1 MTDGKKPDR
10 ICRLNPKILKACF
23 FGEGL
28 DLFFSYSSTGI
39 SCAILVKDIKF
50 LSQNFSKRKKQ
61 FLDSFQSVSNYCFG
75 QLKVF
80 ARQCPFSSMREWS
93 VLSFEDL
100 IFIIG
105 QEVVPVRMLF
115 FKNSFS
121 AEIPT
126 QYLFSYFLL
135 FLHCRHFSQK
145 PIFSFARAEFLERPC
160 NSFTRKFVFPGW
172 LET

>member
-1 MTDGKKPDR
+1 MDTINDRWKKTDS
-10 ICRLNPKILKACF
+10 ICKFNPKIVKTYF

-28 DLFFSYSSTGI
+28 DLFFSYSSTGM
-39 SCAILVKDIKF
+39 SCKILVKDTKF
-50 LSQNFSKRKKQ
+50 LSQNLSKRKKE
-61 FLDSFQSVSNYCFG
+61 FLDSFQSASNYCFG
-75 QLKVF
+75 RLKIF
-80 ARQCPFSSMREWS
+80 SRQCPFSNMREWS

-115 FKNSFS
+115 FKSSSS

-135 FLHCRHFSQK
+135 FLHFWHFS
-145 PIFSFARAEFLERPC
+145 
-160 NSFTRKFVFPGW
+160 
-172 LET
+172 